1 MAYCLI
7 SHLHLH
13 EGRPDITQA
22 FVGFLEETAPKA
34 EKLYILGDLFEAW
47 IGDDNQSKFISE
59 IRESLLKVNKTTE
72 IFFMHGNRD
81 FLLGPEFA
89 SSSGMKLISDPYVEE
104 MFGSPVLLMHGDL
117 LCTKDVDYQ
126 KFRKTSRDPEW
137 QKDFLSKSLAERQKI
152 AKELRD
158 VSKEATGQKKEEI
171 MDVSRSE
178 VIKTMRE
185 SDVDLLIHGHTH
197 RPDFH
202 KIDIDD
208 LSSRRIVLGDW
219 DKNGWYIWMDSK
231 SCELKKFSISSN

>member
-1 MAYCLI
+1 MAYCFI
-7 SHLHLH
+7 SDLHLH

-137 QKDFLSKSLAERQKI
+137 QKDFLNKSLAERQKI

-178 VIKTMRE
+178 VIKTMR
-185 SDVDLLIHGHTH
+185 
-197 RPDFH
+197 
-202 KIDIDD
+202 
-208 LSSRRIVLGDW
+208 
-219 DKNGWYIWMDSK
+219 
-231 SCELKKFSISSN
+231 